1 VEVVEQHGVRVLSFP
16 PDGAVISDDR
26 QVVDLIALA
35 LSHKARLLVLPVSR
49 LHTDFFVLRTGVAGA
64 IVQKFVQ
71 YRLPVA
77 FLGDI
82 TEYLAAS
89 SSLRAFVYEAN
100 RGKDFWFVTDKSE
113 LDGRLSAAVTAGR
126 PTP

>member
-1 VEVVEQHGVRVLSFP
+1 MEAVEQHGVRVLSFP

-26 QVVDLIALA
+26 QAVDLIALA
-35 LSHKARLLVLPVSR
+35 RPHQARLLVLPVSR
-49 LHTDFFVLRTGVAGA
+49 LHPDFFTLRTGVAGA

-71 YRLPVA
+71 YRMPVA

-82 TEYLAAS
+82 TGYLAAS

-100 RGKDFWFVTDKSE
+100 RGKDFWFVADESE
-113 LDGRLSAAVTAGR
+113 LDGRLARAVTAGR
-126 PTP
+126 TTP